1 VGVTVALERWRTTVY
16 YMPEP
21 GIVPCGTP
29 LCPGSFR
36 TSNRPVTSRSIERAP
51 VATPAAQPRLG
62 RLARPAPAAALA
74 LQLWLTSMLCWW
86 VIGITFSRL
95 WWLVN
100 ATQLNW
106 ILFCYAWQVPVIG
119 WTGAVALP
127 YLSFRRLQRRLEA
140 GDPHIAPDLAR
151 FPLKVAVMVI
161 ATSSVGYL
169 LGALQIDH
177 FAFLPPLEFAKITIQ
192 GPVLGGFFAV
202 AAYLMAER
210 AVQRLGLPRSPT
222 AAPQIRLVQ
231 PLYAKLLSMIVV
243 VALGVAVPVFLYGLT
258 QWQLLRETTRA
269 EAMLAALDGVSSTLE
284 LDGPLSG
291 FGPHTQGLIVRRSNN
306 YIIWGVGRG
315 RVLYG
320 DGRRDFEPIQ
330 RFDRGWFAS
339 RDGEHK
345 VVAYVYRPG
354 VLPDGD
360 GAVLVAISPFTDY
373 GAELIAAAKPA
384 AFVAG
389 GALAIALALAAML
402 ARSIVTPIERL
413 RAAAVQIAA
422 GELDVE
428 PVALVRGDEV
438 ADLARAFD
446 RMAAR
451 VRADEADLRTAYERV
466 KRAQEQLVQ
475 HERLSAVGRLVSGVA
490 HELNNPLTAVLHLA
504 EDLQHGAG
512 VTPGDREALQLIGN
526 QARRCR
532 SIVHDLLSFARGGDR
547 RPERT
552 GLSDLIISAR
562 RGVEPILRSMN
573 VRLDATMD
581 PADELEVDR
590 LGLEQVLTNLIV
602 NGAQAAGSGGWVR
615 IEGTSD
621 GHGWRITV
629 EDSGTGIPGDVLP
642 RIFEPF
648 YTTRG
653 EGEGTGLGL
662 SVSLGIVERHGGT
675 LQAESGGAG
684 RGARFTVTLPGS
696 GADAPF
702 PDRPGAALAGHPNGN
717 GAAGRP
723 VALIVDDERSVRM
736 ALGRYFER
744 CGWTVVEAINGAQAL
759 ELLAP
764 AEVRYDLVITD
775 LRMPGKTGL
784 DVHDWL
790 SANRPALFKRL
801 IIATGDVASPQ
812 IRAFIQRTPRPVL
825 EKPFELSTLAALV
838 ERVTGES

>member
-1 VGVTVALERWRTTVY
+1 VPFRFAQLA
-16 YMPEP
+16 P
-21 GIVPCGTP
+21 GT
-29 LCPGSFR
+29 
-36 TSNRPVTSRSIERAP
+36 
-51 VATPAAQPRLG
+51 
-62 RLARPAPAAALA
+62 ALA
-74 LQLWLTSMLCWW
+74 LQLWLASMLCWW
-86 VIGITFSRL
+86 VIGLTFSRL

-106 ILFCYAWQVPVIG
+106 ILFCYAWQVPAIG
-119 WTGAVALP
+119 WTGAVLLP
-127 YLSFRRLQRRLEA
+127 YLIFRRLQRRLDD

-151 FPLKVAVMVI
+151 YPLRVALLVI
-161 ATSSVGYL
+161 ATSSFGYL
-169 LGALQIDH
+169 LGAIQIDH
-177 FAFLPPLEFAKITIQ
+177 FASLPALEFAKITIQ
-192 GPVLGGFFAV
+192 GPVLGGLFAV

-210 AVQRLGLPRSPT
+210 AVQRLGLPAAPT
-222 AAPQIRLVQ
+222 AASEARLIQ
-231 PLYAKLLSMIVV
+231 PLYAKLLAITLA
-243 VALGVAVPVFLYGLT
+243 VALGVMMPVFLYGLT
-258 QWQLLRETTRA
+258 QWQLLRETARA
-269 EAMLAALDGVSSTLE
+269 EALLAALDGVSGTLE

-306 YIIWGVGRG
+306 YIVGGVGRG
-315 RVLYG
+315 RVLDG
-320 DGRRDFEPIQ
+320 VGRRDFGPIE
-330 RFDRGWFAS
+330 RHERGWFAS

-345 VVAYVYRPG
+345 VVAFVSRPG
-354 VLPDGD
+354 ALPDGD
-360 GAVLVAISPFTDY
+360 GAVLVAVSPFTDY
-373 GAELIAAAKPA
+373 GAELIGAAKPA
-384 AFVAG
+384 AFVAA

-402 ARSIVTPIERL
+402 ARSFVAPIERL
-413 RAAAVQIAA
+413 RAAAVQMAA
-422 GELDVE
+422 GDLDVA

-438 ADLARAFD
+438 AGLARAFD

-504 EDLQHGAG
+504 EDLQHGDSLP
-512 VTPGDREALQLIGN
+512 TDDREALQLIAN

-552 GLSDLIISAR
+552 GLGELITSAR
-562 RGVEPILRSMN
+562 RGVEPILRSQH
-573 VRLDATMD
+573 VRLDATTD

-602 NGAQAAGSGGWVR
+602 NGAQAAGPGGWVR
-615 IEGTSD
+615 VEGTSE
-621 GHGWRITV
+621 GEGWRITV
-629 EDSGTGIPGDVLP
+629 EDSGEGIPAAVLP

-675 LQAESGGAG
+675 LVAEPGGAG
-684 RGARFTVTLPGS
+684 RGARFIVSLPGA
-696 GADAPF
+696 GAGAF
-702 PDRPGAALAGHPNGN
+702 PERPGGALTSPSNGN
-717 GAAGRP
+717 GAEGRP

-744 CGWTVVEAINGAQAL
+744 CGWSVVEAINGAQAL

-764 AEVRYDLVITD
+764 ADARYDLVISD
-775 LRMPGKTGL
+775 LRMPGKTGM

-790 SANRPALFKRL
+790 SANRPSLFTRL
-801 IIATGDVASPQ
+801 VIATGDVASPQ
-812 IRAFIQRTPRPVL
+812 ILGFIQRTPRPVL
-825 EKPFELSTLAALV
+825 EMPFELSTLAAIV
-838 ERVTGES
+838 NRVAGER

>member
-1 VGVTVALERWRTTVY
+1 MTSSGTGRAALT
-16 YMPEP
+16 
-21 GIVPCGTP
+21 
-29 LCPGSFR
+29 
-36 TSNRPVTSRSIERAP
+36 AP
-51 VATPAAQPRLG
+51 P
-62 RLARPAPAAALA
+62 ARPRFARIAPGTLLA

-86 VIGITFSRL
+86 VIGIAFSRL

-100 ATQLNW
+100 GTQLDW
-106 ILFCYAWQVPVIG
+106 ILFCYAWEVPAVG
-119 WTGAVALP
+119 WTGAVVLP
-127 YLSFRRLQRRLEA
+127 YLAFRRLQRRLEA

-151 FPLKVAVMVI
+151 YPLRVALLVI
-161 ATSSVGYL
+161 ATSSFGYL

-177 FAFLPPLEFAKITIQ
+177 FAYLPTLEFAKIVVQ
-192 GPVLGGFFAV
+192 GPVMGGLFAV

-210 AVQRLGLPRSPT
+210 AVQRLGLPPAP
-222 AAPQIRLVQ
+222 AAAAETRLIQ
-231 PLYAKLLSMIVV
+231 PLYAKLLWIMLA
-243 VALGVAVPVFLYGLT
+243 VAIGVAVPVFLYGLT

-269 EAMLAALDGVSSTLE
+269 EALLAALDGVSSTLE

-291 FGPHTQGLIVRRSNN
+291 FGPHTEGMIVRRSNN

-315 RVLYG
+315 RVLSG
-320 DGRRDFEPIQ
+320 DGRRDFQPIQ
-330 RFDRGWFAS
+330 RFNRGWFAS
-339 RDGEHK
+339 RDNEHK

-373 GAELIAAAKPA
+373 GAELVAAAKPA

-413 RAAAVQIAA
+413 RAAAAQMAA

-438 ADLARAFD
+438 AELARAFD
-446 RMAAR
+446 RMSAR

-466 KRAQEQLVQ
+466 QRAQEALVQ

-504 EDLQHGAG
+504 EDLGHGPSLSTA
-512 VTPGDREALQLIGN
+512 DREALQLIGN

-547 RPERT
+547 RPERS
-552 GLSDLIISAR
+552 GLSELIASAR
-562 RGVEPILRSMN
+562 RGVEPILRSMD
-573 VRLDATMD
+573 VRLDATMG
-581 PADELEVDR
+581 PADELDIDR

-602 NGAQAAGSGGWVR
+602 NGAQAAGAGGWVR
-615 IEGTSD
+615 VEGASEGD
-621 GHGWRITV
+621 GWRITV
-629 EDSGTGIPGDVLP
+629 EDSGGGVPADVLP

-648 YTTRG
+648 YTTRA

-675 LQAESGGAG
+675 LRAEPGGQG
-684 RGARFTVTLPGS
+684 TGARFTVLLPGR

-702 PDRPGAALAGHPNGN
+702 PASPRAAVPHANGN

-744 CGWTVVEAINGAQAL
+744 CGWTVVEAVNGAQAL

-764 AEVRYDLVITD
+764 AGVKYDLVITD

-784 DVHDWL
+784 DLHDWL
-790 SANRPALFKRL
+790 AANRPALFSRL

-812 IRAFIQRTPRPVL
+812 IRSFIQRTPRPVL

-838 ERVTGES
+838 DRVTAGT